1 MGARWR
7 RGPRVRAWD
16 LVLTVAIGV
25 TLAGCGSPPPT
36 AASAGA
42 SASSVPSTA
51 VVQATM
57 VPATASS
64 PPATATVPP
73 ATPTALPPRPAPLAP
88 TATRPPLATATT
100 VPTVLPV
107 PDPAAVARGKAIF
120 TSVGCSLCHTIQGVS
135 TGSQGPNLTHI
146 AAQPYDG
153 LPNDPAFLRRWV
165 ANPQAIK
172 PGTLMPDLGLSAE
185 QVDDVVAYLGTLR

>member
-1 MGARWR
+1 
-7 RGPRVRAWD
+7 
-16 LVLTVAIGV
+16 
-25 TLAGCGSPPPT
+25 
-36 AASAGA
+36 
-42 SASSVPSTA
+42 
-51 VVQATM
+51 
-57 VPATASS
+57 
-64 PPATATVPP
+64 
-73 ATPTALPPRPAPLAP
+73 
-88 TATRPPLATATT
+88 LATATT